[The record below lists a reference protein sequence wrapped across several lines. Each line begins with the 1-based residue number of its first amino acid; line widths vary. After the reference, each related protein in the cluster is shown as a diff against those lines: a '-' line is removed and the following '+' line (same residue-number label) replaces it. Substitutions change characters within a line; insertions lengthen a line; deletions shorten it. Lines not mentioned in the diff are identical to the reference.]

1 MLQKTN
7 VVLTT
12 EVEVAV
18 RVVLHVVLEEG
29 VEATEAVMGNKTPM
43 GIVTVMVSSLNITL
57 RVHRLIIDL
66 HILI

>member
-1 MLQKTN
+1 LQKTN